1 MNAGQG
7 GLPQTLFIHFSP
19 QNGLNPRI
27 HSTGDTAVNP
37 TDCRC
42 PQGAN
47 VHNKHVTV
55 YNMSVHGKQ

>member
-27 HSTGDTAVNP
+27 HSTGDTAKEAEFGEEDN
-37 TDCRC
+37 
-42 PQGAN
+42 GAPDSFGGFEDFPL
-47 VHNKHVTV
+47 KTTA
-55 YNMSVHGKQ
+55 SF